1 MAETIKSFAERV
13 RSKYPEYKNVPD
25 EEVAYDFVEKYP
37 EYRSVFDDGVV
48 NGNIFSETFKH
59 GLLGFSEVFGKTYKG
74 AIEKLSLM
82 LADQT
87 MSEEDFMASDKVE
100 RMSYEEYVKDNEFRA
115 KVQRKALSHANA
127 VGNFFDE
134 ELPNKINIDKEF
146 ARSPF
151 GLWTT
156 SVARG
161 LGQMG
166 GYTASYFAGAGAGAL
181 AGSVSPDPVTT
192 VGGAALGTA
201 AVFSVAYLNRTSEF
215 IDDAEKTMG
224 LDLLE
229 MNESDR
235 DMVRNGSIAYAGTG
249 AILEAT
255 AFKYVA
261 GLPNALRKAL
271 VTLNAGGK
279 VAEPTAK
286 TLFKTLSSNA
296 IKRGTVEGL
305 QESIGDGM
313 TLDLIAK
320 NLYDDNRN
328 FITGDAIGRRMTEF
342 LVGFSVGGIASGI
355 GDVTRTTLGEDITL
369 TDAERRRLAQSEL
382 DLQEQLLETEP
393 DIEFEDL
400 QKQFNEGGAFD
411 TDFFNEDG
419 SKENVKIT
427 NVTNEFLTYE
437 NKQGETLIINRNGV
451 GQIAGGVSESGQ
463 TLLNPRNPKFRLQ
476 DDQTVDSMTDGQL
489 KEYASQAEKYLKEQQ
504 AKPQSERDGDLLI
517 STSSLDLAAIRF
529 EQARRERQ
537 ARGEQEATT
546 EETTEAEDSPIGEP
560 TDPGS
565 SEGNMFTV
573 KFRDKNGNER
583 VEDIFIEP
591 GQDPMKE
598 FQRAFKGQYS
608 TDFVPVIEPK
618 TPAPEETEV
627 EPTPE
632 PTPKPTPEEDTEPTS
647 PFPDPIQGGTFE
659 DDATLEEDLPEGTQP
674 KPTAA
679 PEVMMLQ
686 GKIQEYI
693 QGKYGKIFKNA
704 KLTKKNGQKLKVVY
718 VFNPNKQQDRFYGSY
733 HYGRHTIELNMPALL
748 QENQQTD
755 PKTGELYFNTRG
767 IDTTIRHELVH
778 AIADLA
784 AEARGLNIYSFNA
797 KIGKKMT
804 DKQRAAL
811 AYAYAGKRKPWGK
824 DADYQYGAEFIR
836 AMIEA
841 YSFEG
846 GPTEFMR
853 SFTGFPGQTNAEI
866 REMLEEDSQNPD
878 SAYQRAKRFLKAVQ
892 KKIVEV
898 FQTGVFVNSEIALV
912 YLDSVRMMGQID
924 PEARPINTKLYNRL
938 SKMISPNTGNLYL
951 NVNDFTSDPLADPL
965 DEIEV
970 PATGLRS
977 KRSGKKPPTV
987 DEVLDN
993 SPKAVTI
1000 FDKFMVPVGQLLA
1013 NIDSRL
1019 ETAYSRFIQRKNQR
1033 ILDGHNAVKG
1043 LGKKLKNLRRKNLKE
1058 YTRLSVLISYSPFSE
1073 NSRQTPEQQKDL
1085 FRERELLLKKHGM
1098 YNDYVASR
1106 TLLKSILVELKEANL
1121 NVGEQAGYF
1130 PRYVD
1135 GREGMA
1141 GLRRKFGISP
1151 RSFSQQLRVENKR
1164 REDNKGVA
1172 YYIMI
1177 VDPVTGE
1184 ETPYIK
1190 GIEQKA
1196 SAEQRLARAQAA
1208 DPNTQFKLKRVD
1220 DFPKPLPTIE
1230 PGTVEEEIFFEQ
1242 LIRQGKL
1249 RGTGASARENR
1260 VIELLEEDTVKYYV
1274 SPEEALSRY
1283 ITEMYT
1289 TIESA
1294 KFAGIG
1300 RPKVTDSKG
1309 MAINSEFDITTELGR
1324 LAQQIESE
1332 ERGKMVDDMP
1342 TLKQELMLDYLP
1354 RLHEAIMANN
1364 NQEMEALRIARQFS
1378 YFSLLIE
1385 VTSTLSQ
1392 LYDLPF
1398 IMYDNGLIP
1407 TLKAMVGKRSFDIRE
1422 YMDVDNVVEENF
1434 KDAKSNQG
1442 LKKIIDFGLKAT
1454 GFRKLDII
1462 MKNTTMDANYNR
1474 YRKIA
1479 QESFNPDGTIK
1490 EGLEN
1495 KRAFFRNLFGRTR
1508 ADEAR
1513 AFKAEVIKFLPV
1525 NRAPALAD
1533 PFSEFIMSLKKE
1545 PETRN
1550 EYENSVISSALIQ
1563 KLLVNQPLSN
1573 LRMPLSVMEDPNLR
1587 FVYTMK
1593 SFMIVQIN
1601 NTRNLSFNKIAEGVR
1616 TDNKALVREGV
1627 GNLARLMFFFV
1638 MCGIPVDLIK
1648 DLIAGRLGYM
1658 SDYTFN
1664 SIFRV
1669 FGISKYSLFK
1679 GQREGYFTAL
1689 FDYAKPA
1696 PLSTVIDS
1704 GNAFFK
1710 IIEGDGTFGENLIES
1725 KFLQAL
1731 PMYDVMH
1738 YVSPDLRDYKR
1749 DRQYKFMRRRLK
1761 GQDTLF
1767 GLPDPFQQISPEPV
1781 GITRDMLEL

>member
-1 MAETIKSFAERV
+1 MAETIQSFAERV
-13 RSKYPEYKNVPD
+13 KSKYPEYKNVPD

-37 EYRSVFDDGVV
+37 EYRSVFDDAVV
-48 NGNIFSETFKH
+48 NGNIFTETFKH
-59 GLLGFSEVFGKTYKG
+59 SLLGFSEVFGKTYKG

-87 MSEEDFMASDKVE
+87 MSEEEFMASDKFG
-100 RMSYEEYVKDNEFRA
+100 RMSYQEYAEDNEFRA
-115 KVQRKALSHANA
+115 KMQRKALSHANS
-127 VGNFFDE
+127 VGDFFDN
-134 ELPNKINIDKEF
+134 ELPNKINIDKDF
-146 ARSPF
+146 ARSNF
-151 GLWTT
+151 GLWAT

-181 AGSVSPDPVTT
+181 AGSISPDPVTT

-215 IDDAEKTMG
+215 IDDAERTMG

-229 MNESDR
+229 MNEADR

-286 TLFKTLSSNA
+286 TLFKTLSTNA
-296 IKRGTVEGL
+296 LKRGTVEGL

-342 LVGFSVGGIASGI
+342 LVGFSVGGIASGV
-355 GDVTRTTLGEDITL
+355 GDVGRTALGEDITL
-369 TDAERRRLAQSEL
+369 TDEQRAQLAQDQI
-382 DLQEQLLETEP
+382 DLQEELLESES
-393 DIEFEDL
+393 DIEFDDL
-400 QKQFNEGGAFD
+400 QRQFNEGGAFE
-411 TDFFNEDG
+411 TTLFNEDG

-427 NVTNEFLTYE
+427 NVNNEFLTYE

-463 TLLNPRNPKFRLQ
+463 TLLNPRSAKFRLQ
-476 DDQTVDSMTDGQL
+476 DDQAVESMTDEQL
-489 KEYASQAEKYLKEQQ
+489 KEYAAQAEKYLKEQQ
-504 AKPQSERDGDLLI
+504 EKPASERDGGLLI
-517 STSSLDLAAIRF
+517 TTTSLDLSAIKF

-537 ARGEQEATT
+537 ARQKQGETT
-546 EETTEAEDSPIGEP
+546 EEVTEETSEESTGEP
-560 TDPGS
+560 TDPGAT
-565 SEGNMFTV
+565 EGKMFTV
-573 KFRDKNGNER
+573 KFKDKNGNER

-591 GQDPMKE
+591 GQDPLKE

-608 TDFVPVIEPK
+608 TDFAPVIEAK
-618 TPAPEETEV
+618 TPAPEGA
-627 EPTPE
+627 TPE
-632 PTPKPTPEEDTEPTS
+632 PTPTPEETEPTS
-647 PFPDPIQGGTFE
+647 PFPDPVDSGPVITE
-659 DDATLEEDLPEGTQP
+659 EAALEEDLPEGTEP
-674 KPTAA
+674 KPKAS
-679 PEVMMLQ
+679 PEMLLLQ
-686 GKIQEYI
+686 GKVLEYI
-693 QGKYGKIFKNA
+693 EGKYGKIFKNKLLA
-704 KLTKKNGQKLKVVY
+704 KNNGKTPLKVKF
-718 VFNPNKQQDRFYGSY
+718 VFDPSKEGMGENELGSY
-733 HYGRHTIELNMPALL
+733 EFIDHIIKLNLPLL
-748 QENQQTD
+748 MNVKGETD
-755 PKTGELYFNTRG
+755 PKTGEQYFNTRYL
-767 IDTTIRHELVH
+767 DTTIRHELIH

-784 AEARGLNIYSFNA
+784 AVKRGLNMYQFNTM
-797 KIGKKMT
+797 IGKKMT
-804 DKQRAAL
+804 DKQKAAL
-811 AYAYAGKRKPWGK
+811 AYAYAGKRKPWSRNSN
-824 DADYQYGAEFIR
+824 YHYGAEFIR

-841 YSFEG
+841 YSYEG
-846 GPTEFMR
+846 NTSEFMR
-853 SFTGFPGQTNAEI
+853 EYTGFPGQTYAEV
-866 REMLEEDSQNPD
+866 REMLEEDSDNPS
-878 SAYQRAKRFLKAVQ
+878 SAYQRAKRFLKEVQ

-898 FQTGVFVNSEIALV
+898 FQTGVFVNNEIALV
-912 YLDSVRMMGQID
+912 YLDAVKMMGQID
-924 PEARPINTKLYNRL
+924 PEARPVNQKLYDRL
-938 SKMISPNTGNLYL
+938 SKMISPNTGSLYL
-951 NVNDFTSDPLADPL
+951 NVNDFTGDPLSDPLDDTQAP
-965 DEIEV
+965 
-970 PATGLRS
+970 PKSLRT

-987 DEVLDN
+987 NEVLDN
-993 SPKAVTI
+993 SPKAVSI
-1000 FDKFMVPVGQLLA
+1000 FDRFMVPVGQLLA

-1019 ETAYSRFIQRKNQR
+1019 ETAYSRFVQRKNQR

-1058 YTRLSVLISYSPFSE
+1058 YTRLSVLISYSPFAE
-1073 NSRQTPEQQKDL
+1073 NSRQTPEQQQAL
-1085 FRERELLLKKHGM
+1085 FKERELLLKKHGM
-1098 YNDYVASR
+1098 YNDYVAAR
-1106 TLLKSILVELKEANL
+1106 TLLKSILVEAKEAKL
-1121 NVGEQAGYF
+1121 DVGEQADYF

-1151 RSFSQQLRVENKR
+1151 RSFSQALSAENER
-1164 REDNKGVA
+1164 REKNTGVA

-1177 VDPVTGE
+1177 VDPATGE
-1184 ETPYIK
+1184 EIPYIK

-1208 DPNTQFKLKRVD
+1208 DPNTEFKLKRVK
-1220 DFPKPLPTIE
+1220 DFPKPLPKIE

-1249 RGTGASARENR
+1249 KGTGASARENR
-1260 VIELLEEDTVKYYV
+1260 VIELLEEDTLKFYV

-1289 TIESA
+1289 AIESA

-1300 RPKVTDSKG
+1300 RPKVTNSKG
-1309 MAINSEFDITTELGR
+1309 LAINSEFDITTELGR

-1332 ERGKMVDDMP
+1332 ERAKMVDGMP
-1342 TLKQELMLDYLP
+1342 TLKQELMNDYLP

-1364 NQEMEALRIARQFS
+1364 NQENAALRFARQFS

-1398 IMYDNGLIP
+1398 IMYDNGVLNTFKSMI
-1407 TLKAMVGKRSFDIRE
+1407 GKKSFNVKD

-1442 LKKIIDFGLKAT
+1442 LKKIIDFGLTAT
-1454 GFRKLDII
+1454 GFRALDIL

-1490 EGLEN
+1490 KGLSE
-1495 KRAFFRNLFGRTR
+1495 KKTQ
-1508 ADEAR
+1508 EALK
-1513 AFKAEVIKFLPV
+1513 FKAEVIKFLPV
-1525 NRAPALAD
+1525 NRAQALAD

-1550 EYENSVISSALIQ
+1550 EYENSVISSALVQ

-1587 FVYTMK
+1587 MVYTMK

-1616 TDNKALVREGV
+1616 TNNKSLVKEGV
-1627 GNLARLMFFFV
+1627 GNLAKLMFFFV

-1648 DLIAGRLGYM
+1648 DLLAGRLGYM

-1664 SIFRV
+1664 SMVRV

-1679 GQREGYFTAL
+1679 GQREGYFSAA

-1696 PLSTVIDS
+1696 PLSTVVDS

-1710 IIEGDGTFGENLIES
+1710 ILDGDGTFGENLVES
-1725 KFLQAL
+1725 KFLQSL
-1731 PMYDVMH
+1731 PLYDVMH

-1749 DRQYKFMRRRLK
+1749 SRQYKFMRRRMKQRGELL
-1761 GQDTLF
+1761 GF
-1767 GLPDPFQQISPEPV
+1767 PDPFERISPTPV
-1781 GITRDMLEL
+1781 GITREMLGL

>member
-1 MAETIKSFAERV
+1 MAETIQSFAERV
-13 RSKYPEYKNVPD
+13 KSKYPEYKNVPD

-37 EYRSVFDDGVV
+37 EYRSVFDDAVV

-87 MSEEDFMASDKVE
+87 MSEEEFMASDKFG
-100 RMSYEEYVKDNEFRA
+100 RMSYEEYAKDNESRA
-115 KVQRKALSHANA
+115 KMQRKALSHANS
-127 VGNFFDE
+127 VGNFFDN
-134 ELPNKINIDKEF
+134 ELPNKINIDKDF

-166 GYTASYFAGAGAGAL
+166 GYTASYFAGAGVGAL

-192 VGGAALGTA
+192 VGGAAVGTA

-286 TLFKTLSSNA
+286 TLFKTLSTNA
-296 IKRGTVEGL
+296 LKRGTVEGL

-328 FITGDAIGRRMTEF
+328 FITSDAIGRRMTEF
-342 LVGFSVGGIASGI
+342 LVGFSVGGIASGV
-355 GDVTRTTLGEDITL
+355 GDVGRTALGEDITL
-369 TDAERRRLAQSEL
+369 TDEQRAQLAQDQI
-382 DLQEQLLETEP
+382 DLQEELLETED
-393 DIEFEDL
+393 DIQFEDL
-400 QKQFNEGGAFD
+400 QRQFNEGGAFE
-411 TDFFNEDG
+411 TTLFNEDG

-427 NVTNEFLTYE
+427 NVNNEFLTYE
-437 NKQGETLIINRNGV
+437 NKQGETLIINRSGV

-463 TLLNPRNPKFRLQ
+463 SLVNPRSPKFRLQ
-476 DDQTVDSMTDGQL
+476 DDQTVDSMTDEQL
-489 KEYASQAEKYLKEQQ
+489 KEYAAQAEKYLKEQQ
-504 AKPQSERDGDLLI
+504 EKPQSERDGGLLI
-517 STSSLDLAAIRF
+517 TTTSLDLSAIKF

-537 ARGEQEATT
+537 ARQEQGETT
-546 EETTEAEDSPIGEP
+546 EEVTEETSEESTGEP
-560 TDPGS
+560 TDPGAT
-565 SEGNMFTV
+565 EGKMFTV
-573 KFRDKNGNER
+573 KFKDKNGNER

-608 TDFVPVIEPK
+608 SDFVPVIEPK
-618 TPAPEETEV
+618 TPTPEGV
-627 EPTPE
+627 EPDPIPDPTPE
-632 PTPKPTPEEDTEPTS
+632 VDPTPETEEDTS
-647 PFPDPIQGGTFE
+647 PFPPPIEGGTFE
-659 DDATLEEDLPEGTQP
+659 DDATLEEDLPEGTEP
-674 KPTAA
+674 KPTAS

-686 GKIQEYI
+686 GKVLEYI
-693 QGKYGKIFKNA
+693 EGKFGKIFKNV
-704 KLTKKNGQKLKVVY
+704 KLRKKNGQKLRIEY
-718 VFNPNKQQDRFYGSY
+718 VFNPTKKQNEFYGSY
-733 HYGRHTIELNMPALL
+733 NYARHTIELNMPALL
-748 QENQQTD
+748 RENQETD
-755 PKTGELYFNTRG
+755 PRTGELYFNTRG
-767 IDTTIRHELVH
+767 IDTTIRHELIH
-778 AIADLA
+778 AIADLS
-784 AEARGLNIYSFNA
+784 AEARGMNIYSFNA
-797 KIGKKMT
+797 RIGKKMSP
-804 DKQRAAL
+804 KQREAL
-811 AYAYAGKRKPWGK
+811 AYAYAGVRKPWSK
-824 DADYQYGAEFIR
+824 HADYHYGAEFIR

-846 GPTEFMR
+846 GTTESMR
-853 SFTGFPGQTNAEI
+853 SFTGFPGQTNAQV
-866 REMLEEDSQNPD
+866 REMLEEDQQSPD
-878 SAYQRAKRFLKAVQ
+878 SPYQQAKRFLKAVQ
-892 KKIVEV
+892 RKIVEV
-898 FQTGVFVNSEIALV
+898 FQTGVFVDSQIALV
-912 YLDSVRMMGQID
+912 YLDAVRMMGQID
-924 PEARPINTKLYNRL
+924 PEARPVNTKLYNRL

-951 NVNDFTSDPLADPL
+951 NVNDFTGDPLVDPL
-965 DEIEV
+965 DEVEV
-970 PATGLRS
+970 PAVGLRT

-993 SPKAVTI
+993 SPKAVSI
-1000 FDKFMVPVGQLLA
+1000 FDRFMVPVGQLLA

-1019 ETAYSRFIQRKNQR
+1019 ETVYSRFIQRKNQR

-1058 YTRLSVLISYSPFSE
+1058 YTRLSVLISYSPFAE
-1073 NSRQTPEQQKDL
+1073 NSRQTPEQQQAL
-1085 FRERELLLKKHGM
+1085 FKERELLLKKHGM
-1098 YNDYVASR
+1098 YNDYVAAR
-1106 TLLKSILVELKEANL
+1106 TLLKSILVEAKEAKL
-1121 NVGEQAGYF
+1121 EVGEQADYF

-1151 RSFSQQLRVENKR
+1151 RSFSQALQAENES
-1164 REDNKGVA
+1164 REKNTGVA

-1177 VDPVTGE
+1177 VDPATGE
-1184 ETPYIK
+1184 EIPYIK

-1208 DPNTQFKLKRVD
+1208 DPNTEFKLKRVK
-1220 DFPKPLPTIE
+1220 DFPKPLPTIK

-1249 RGTGASARENR
+1249 KGTGASARENR
-1260 VIELLEEDTVKYYV
+1260 VIELLEEDTVKFYV

-1289 TIESA
+1289 AIESA

-1300 RPKVTDSKG
+1300 RPKVTNSQG
-1309 MAINSEFDITTELGR
+1309 LAINSEFDITTELGR

-1332 ERGKMVDDMP
+1332 ERAKMVDGMP
-1342 TLKQELMLDYLP
+1342 TLKQELMNDYLP

-1364 NQEMEALRIARQFS
+1364 NQENAALRFARQFS

-1398 IMYDNGLIP
+1398 IMYDNGVLN
-1407 TLKAMVGKRSFDIRE
+1407 TFKAMIGKKSFNVKD

-1442 LKKIIDFGLKAT
+1442 LKKIIDFGLTAT
-1454 GFRKLDII
+1454 GFRALDIL

-1490 EGLEN
+1490 KGLSE
-1495 KRAFFRNLFGRTR
+1495 KKTQ
-1508 ADEAR
+1508 EAMK
-1513 AFKAEVIKFLPV
+1513 FKAEVIKFLPV
-1525 NRAPALAD
+1525 NRAQALAD

-1545 PETRN
+1545 PETRT
-1550 EYENSVISSALIQ
+1550 EYENSVISSALVQ

-1587 FVYTMK
+1587 MVYTMK

-1616 TDNKALVREGV
+1616 TNNKSLVKEGV
-1627 GNLARLMFFFV
+1627 GNLAKLMMFFV

-1648 DLIAGRLGYM
+1648 DLLAGRLGYM

-1664 SIFRV
+1664 SMVRV

-1679 GQREGYFTAL
+1679 GQREGYFSAL

-1696 PLSTVIDS
+1696 PLSTVVDS

-1710 IIEGDGTFGENLIES
+1710 ILDGDGTFGENLVES

-1738 YVSPDLRDYKR
+1738 YVSPDLRDYKKS
-1749 DRQYKFMRRRLK
+1749 RQYKFMRRRMRQRGELL
-1761 GQDTLF
+1761 GF
-1767 GLPDPFQQISPEPV
+1767 PDPFERISPTPV
-1781 GITRDMLEL
+1781 GITREMLGL